1 MTQPK
6 KITGSIK
13 SRTGKN
19 ISTLL
24 IVAAFA
30 SIIQPALAAATK
42 DEITREALL
51 RGYTR
56 QDAER
61 RYNATNSLTDG
72 ASKPAG
78 QALANAFSGLAAN
91 AQRRMAES
99 NAINDRLWFALE
111 NGLDIPLK
119 TQGDLDTLKSLLR
132 DYTEGTGKSY
142 NIHAR
147 RRHAELA
154 LHMWPRSEH
163 VFPTR
168 NHNDASRLAR
178 MNAYSATEF
187 YPWSALML
195 AKLHLAGRGVAQD
208 EGEARYLIDLCI
220 NATRDVF
227 KNTWADT
234 VSCHVLDAQMHRNGW
249 GGPTDEKAA
258 QATLQRARAKM
269 PASASQGL
277 TDESLMAVYR

>member
-1 MTQPK
+1 LTQQK
-6 KITGSIK
+6 KFTGRIK

-19 ISTLL
+19 INALL
-24 IVAAFA
+24 IVGAFLVIA
-30 SIIQPALAAATK
+30 QPAFAAATK

-91 AQRRMAES
+91 AQRRIAES
-99 NAINDRLWFALE
+99 NAIYDRLWFALE

-119 TQGDLDTLKSLLR
+119 TQGDLDALKSLLR

-154 LHMWPRSEH
+154 LHLRAQSEQ

-168 NHNDASRLAR
+168 NHNEAARLAR
-178 MNAYSATEF
+178 LNAYSAAEF
-187 YPWSALML
+187 YPWSALTL
-195 AKLHLAGRGVAQD
+195 AKLHLAGRGVAED

-220 NATRDVF
+220 NATRDLF

-249 GGPTDEKAA
+249 GGPVDEQAA
-258 QATLQRARAKM
+258 QATLQRARKKM